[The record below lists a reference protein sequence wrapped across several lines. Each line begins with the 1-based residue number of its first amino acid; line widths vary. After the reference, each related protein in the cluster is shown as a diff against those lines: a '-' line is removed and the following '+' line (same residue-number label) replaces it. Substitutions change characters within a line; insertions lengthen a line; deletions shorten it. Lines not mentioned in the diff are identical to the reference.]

1 MKLIFDGDSWTFG
14 CEIVDP
20 SLRKKYPDWNWKLDK
35 SWYEENDEYR
45 TKRIYP
51 YFMSQALDCDYV
63 NLSWTGDDNRTILE
77 RTMTFLS
84 REYITK
90 GKSTDDLFV
99 IIGWSSPERNSF
111 WWKSKNLS
119 LPFILRPN
127 IPDFKD
133 PKMKDIWELYVQYM
147 WHAEEYLPR
156 HVSTVVQFQ
165 NFCNVYNIK
174 WLCFDAFY
182 HTPDCKGDNMG
193 NLHPD
198 DWKSF
203 GNLHPTEWEDINM
216 LKQLEKIDRAGH
228 KEFVNGKR
236 QFEDNDYKSLWNTVD
251 PVRFYKKDQPNNTF
265 RSFIQADTTNL
276 IGWHPS
282 PIGHELWANELL
294 RYIKENSLL

>member
-1 MKLIFDGDSWTFG
+1 
-14 CEIVDP
+14 
-20 SLRKKYPDWNWKLDK
+20 
-35 SWYEENDEYR
+35 
-45 TKRIYP
+45 
-51 YFMSQALDCDYV
+51 
-63 NLSWTGDDNRTILE
+63 
-77 RTMTFLS
+77 MTYLS

-111 WWKSKNLS
+111 WWKNKDISMQ
-119 LPFILRPN
+119 FILRPN
-127 IPDFKD
+127 IPDFND

-182 HTPDCKGDNMG
+182 HNTDNTG
-193 NLHPD
+193 NLHPID
-198 DWKSF
+198 
-203 GNLHPTEWEDINM
+203 WEDINM
-216 LKQLEKIDRAGH
+216 TKQLDKIDRAGH
-228 KEFVNGKR
+228 KEFINGKR
-236 QFEDNDYKSLWNTVD
+236 QYEDNDYKSLWNTVD

-265 RSFIQADTTNL
+265 RSFIQKDLTNL
-276 IGWHPS
+276 IDWHPS